1 MKMLPLLLETKVH
14 RETRIAG
21 AYMSS
26 HIAWLESRDAKPI
39 GKTLEAHE
47 IKKATILLVEDDDI
61 VREAVSEFLQA
72 AGYPVLNARTPNE
85 AVALFCQH
93 PNEIKVLIADLA
105 LPGQNGRRLSSYLK
119 ELQPGFQTIFISGY
133 PEHVIARGLKASA
146 GHFYLAKPFP
156 LGSLLAKIEEVGAEK
171 EQQAEGAMRAACIE

>member
-1 MKMLPLLLETKVH
+1 
-14 RETRIAG
+14 
-21 AYMSS
+21 MSS
-26 HIAWLESRDAKPI
+26 HTTWLEAKAEKPI
-39 GKTLEAHE
+39 GSALKPDEV
-47 IKKATILLVEDDDI
+47 KKATILLVEDDDI

-72 AGYPVLNARTPNE
+72 AGYPVLKARTPNE

-105 LPGQNGRRLSSYLK
+105 LPGQNGRRLASYLR

-133 PEHVIARGLKASA
+133 PEHVIAQNLKASA

-156 LGSLLAKIEEVGAEK
+156 LGALLAKVEEAGAAK
-171 EQQAEGAMRAACIE
+171 EQQAEGAMRAACIG

>member
-1 MKMLPLLLETKVH
+1 MWKDVGLHMN
-14 RETRIAG
+14 
-21 AYMSS
+21 S
-26 HIAWLESRDAKPI
+26 HTAWLESKPEKPI
-39 GKTLEAHE
+39 GAALKADE

-72 AGYPVLNARTPNE
+72 AGYPILKARTPNE

-105 LPGQNGRRLSSYLK
+105 LPGQNGRRLASYLR

-133 PEHVIARGLKASA
+133 PEHIIAQGLKASA
-146 GHFYLAKPFP
+146 GHFYLTKPFP
-156 LGSLLAKIEEVGAEK
+156 LGSLLAKIEEAGVEK
-171 EQQAEGAMRAACIE
+171 AKQAEGAMRAACIE